1 MLRKIRR
8 SINTVLSLLITTPV
22 FAHESF
28 DHILGYR
35 HEAHNSLEFVGIV
48 FAIAA
53 IFFIASLLLKGQKK
67 DSNK

>member
-1 MLRKIRR
+1 MLRRIRR

-28 DHILGYR
+28 DHMLGYR
-35 HEAHNSLEFVGIV
+35 HGTHNSLEFVGIV

-53 IFFIASLLLKGQKK
+53 LFLLLVFFRKGEKRQ
-67 DSNK
+67 